1 MSANADA
8 AAASAPGSNLSLA
21 FRRGLTDGAGVVAI
35 LYVILFTLYA
45 LWDRSALTA
54 SGVTNL
60 SNNAAPL
67 ALAAAGESLVVISKG
82 FDLSVS
88 GVVSLSNVLMATY
101 PLEGP
106 GGALVSLM
114 ICLAVGGAIGAIN
127 GVLVAILRL
136 QSIAATLGTMI
147 MCQGLALVIMDAPG
161 GTVADWVSYTLTD
174 VIFGVIP
181 ISGLIVLAVIALWL
195 VFRRTDTCIALFA
208 VGADET
214 AASLSGISVVRARVT
229 AFVGAGLLYGLAG
242 FMLSAQ
248 TATGN
253 PTAGTPFL
261 MLTFAA
267 VALGG
272 VSLTGGRGSLV
283 GAVIGAATL
292 MLLQKVLF
300 SGGVSSFYTGIF
312 QGAVMVLA
320 IVFGS
325 LILRLASTGARA

>member
-1 MSANADA
+1 MSANLNA
-8 AAASAPGSNLSLA
+8 ARVTAPDSNLA
-21 FRRGLTDGAGVVAI
+21 VVMRRVLTDGAGVVAI
-35 LYVILFTLYA
+35 LYVVLFALYA

-114 ICLAVGGAIGAIN
+114 ICLAVGGAIGVIN

-147 MCQGLALVIMDAPG
+147 MGQGLALVIMDAPG

-195 VFRRTDTCIALFA
+195 VFRRTDTCIGLFA

-214 AASLSGISVVRARVT
+214 AASLSGISVARARVT

-312 QGAVMVLA
+312 QGVVMVLA
-320 IVFGS
+320 IIFGS